1 MASETVED
9 VLFPG
14 IGVRVERV
22 SDSSDDL
29 VVEAVS
35 TGRPGRCPD
44 CRKQARRVHSSYQRS
59 LDEKSLVSRRVVVRL
74 PVRRY
79 FCERKRCFRKTFVE
93 QVPGLTER
101 HRRSSTGLTGW
112 LRSIAV
118 ELGGRPAARL
128 CQRLRL
134 AAGRTRLLRL
144 LTAPPVPGRAPRVL
158 GVDDFAFRKGCTYGT
173 VLVDV
178 EAGRVVDVMPDRTSE
193 TFAAWLRDHP
203 GAAIICRDRATAYTK
218 AVKEAAP
225 GTLEVADRWH
235 LLQNLSA
242 AVEKTCHQH
251 RNCLRKQA
259 EQETEPTVPE
269 PVPMELP
276 VPERPRTPIIE
287 RTRHRFEDVHRLVE
301 KGWTISAI
309 ARRLNLDRKTVRR
322 FRDTNLDELLASA
335 HDRRPNGVLEPF
347 KAYLNARFT
356 ETQGQVSGTRL
367 FQEIHE
373 RGYRGSRQVVRKHLA
388 ALRAGTAEPVRADI
402 PSPREITS
410 WIRRSRDTLTESQDR
425 RLLEVR
431 LACPDITRACDLA
444 RTFADLV
451 RHRRGFL
458 LFRRFPP
465 PGPRRRHRRPHSL
478 DMRTDASC
486 PCQLIASRTTGS
498 APTSSLGT
506 SRLYRRFPTGGCR
519 HRQGAAAYEPIS
531 APNPSAHST
540 PHPRPRYRRL

>member
-1 MASETVED
+1 MASKTVED

-14 IGVRVERV
+14 IPVRVECV
-22 SDSSDDL
+22 SDSSGTL

-35 TGRPGRCPD
+35 TGRPGRCPG
-44 CRKQARRVHSSYQRS
+44 CQKQARRVHSSYQRR
-59 LDEKSLVSRRVVVRL
+59 LDERPLGSRRVVVRL
-74 PVRRY
+74 RVRRY
-79 FCERKRCFRKTFVE
+79 FCDQKRCSRRTFVE
-93 QVPGLTER
+93 QVPGLSER

-112 LRSIAV
+112 LRSIAI

-128 CQRLRL
+128 CRRLRMG
-134 AAGRTRLLRL
+134 AGRTQLLRL
-144 LTAPPVPGRAPRVL
+144 LKAPAVPDRAPRVL
-158 GVDDFAFRKGCTYGT
+158 GVDEFAFRKGCTYGT

-178 EAGRVVDVMPDRTSE
+178 EAGRVVDVLPDRTSE
-193 TFAAWLRDHP
+193 TFAAWLKDHP
-203 GAAIICRDRATAYTK
+203 GAEIICRDRATAYTK

-225 GTLEVADRWH
+225 DALEVADRWH

-251 RNCLRKQA
+251 RTCLRKHA
-259 EQETEPTVPE
+259 DQEMEPSVPE
-269 PVPMELP
+269 PLPMDLP
-276 VPERPRTPIIE
+276 VPDLPRTQIIE
-287 RTRHRFEDVHRLVE
+287 RTRHRYQDIHRLVE

-322 FRDTNLDELLASA
+322 FRDTELDELLASA
-335 HDRRPNGVLEPF
+335 RDRRPNGVLEPF
-347 KAYLNARFT
+347 KAYLNARFS

-402 PSPREITS
+402 PSPRKITS
-410 WIRRSRDTLTESQDR
+410 WIMRPRETLTESQDK

-451 RHRRGFL
+451 RHRRGYLLLEWIRQAEQDAPKPMQGFAGFL
-458 LFRRFPP
+458 RQD
-465 PGPRRRHRRPHSL
+465 L
-478 DMRTDASC
+478 DAVTAGLTLPWSSGVVEGHVNRVKTLKRAMYGRASFQLLRTRI
-486 PCQLIASRTTGS
+486 LT
-498 APTSSLGT
+498 
-506 SRLYRRFPTGGCR
+506 
-519 HRQGAAAYEPIS
+519 
-531 APNPSAHST
+531 
-540 PHPRPRYRRL
+540 HP